1 MIILLDFEYIFPSF
15 FEMTQQIVL
24 QKVVIIKRNTAE
36 IAEIYIQ
43 GSEKRKYLHWEY
55 SLMRIYFIFE
65 RESVMDKK
73 RKQEN

>member
-43 GSEKRKYLHWEY
+43 GSEKRKYLH
-55 SLMRIYFIFE
+55 
-65 RESVMDKK
+65 
-73 RKQEN
+73 